1 MTILWL
7 KVRFLFSALFV
18 LLGLLSVSPALA
30 VSSTQTTTDSILPA
44 SSGALQIDTEQS
56 SNDESGSGGNSAS
69 DGTYERAMIIDVKN
83 ISQQTKSGAQQLQA
97 YELEFLSGALKGQIR
112 TVSSDVTGNPG
123 GIQPSKG
130 DKVIV
135 FLQPNPSGGEPIPYL
150 ESFDRRAAMY
160 WLLVLFIAAMV
171 FLAGWQGL
179 KIALSIL
186 LSVLLI
192 GLVLIPTFLKGINP
206 IPVAMA
212 LVFVL
217 ASISS
222 VLSIGWNKKSF
233 VTVIGTLGGVLVA
246 YLISVIFSNWA
257 HLSGLSTEEDRL
269 FFDKNPL
276 LNPQGLLFAGIMIAA
291 LGVVEDVAVSIAS
304 GVMEVRQANT
314 RLGYKE
320 LFRSG
325 MVIGRDHMGALAN
338 TLVFAYVGGSLST
351 LLLYTQ
357 YGSSWAKFI
366 NFDSVVDEVIRSLA
380 GTIGLVFTVPI
391 TAVLAAW
398 LALRIKKNRDIIR
411 EASSWHGEHQ
421 HPV

>member
-1 MTILWL
+1 MRRTP
-7 KVRFLFSALFV
+7 FLLYSV
-18 LLGLLSVSPALA
+18 LCITAGLVCVSPTLA
-30 VSSTQTTTDSILPA
+30 ATSTDSILPTNSA
-44 SSGALQIDTEQS
+44 GALQIDTEKS
-56 SNDESGSGGNSAS
+56 SNDESGGNKWNG
-69 DGTYERAMIIDVKN
+69 DGSYERAIVLDVKN
-83 ISQQTKSGAQQLQA
+83 ISEQTKNGAQQLQA
-97 YELEFLSGALKGQIR
+97 YELEFLSGSLKGKTR
-112 TVSSDVTGNPG
+112 TVSSDVTGNPA
-123 GIQPSKG
+123 GIEPAKG

-135 FLQPNPSGGEPIPYL
+135 FLQPDPSGGEPIAYL
-150 ESFDRRAAMY
+150 ESFDRRTAMY
-160 WLLVLFIAAMV
+160 WLILLFIGSLVL
-171 FLAGWQGL
+171 LAGWQGL
-179 KIALSIL
+179 KIAASIL

-192 GLVLIPTFLKGINP
+192 GIVLIPAFLKGVNP
-206 IPVAMA
+206 IPVAMI
-212 LVFVL
+212 LVVVL

-233 VTVIGTLGGVLVA
+233 VTVVGTLGGVLVA
-246 YLISVIFSNWA
+246 YFISVVFSNWA
-257 HLSGLSTEEDRL
+257 HLSGMSSEEDRM

-276 LNPQGLLFAGIMIAA
+276 LNSQGLLFAGIMIAA

-304 GVMEVRQANT
+304 GVMEVRRANT
-314 RLGYKE
+314 RLNFKE

-366 NFDSVVDEVIRSLA
+366 NFDSVVDEIIRSLA

-391 TAVLAAW
+391 TALLAAW
-398 LALRIKKNRDIIR
+398 LALRIKGQRNIIR
-411 EASSWHGEHQ
+411 EATTWHGDHQ